1 MSLSHLYEMTHS
13 TPNMLN
19 SDFLFVQVQT
29 TGKVPPQ
36 RDVRTAIQKHVMRK
50 IGVARRGQPR
60 PQRRPEDIRQRKT
73 HKGRSPENI
82 VLRNFPD
89 RCSIQEGSSKD
100 IVTTQDLAYMRAGAE
115 VPLLVSGGCRTDPFM
130 CFPIKMNSG
139 AYSLIDYCKWTK

>member
-1 MSLSHLYEMTHS
+1 MSLLHLYEMTHS

-60 PQRRPEDIRQRKT
+60 PQRQLGDIRRC
-73 HKGRSPENI
+73 RSHEEQPPRRI
-82 VLRNFPD
+82 IPRNCGDERP
-89 RCSIQEGSSKD
+89 
-100 IVTTQDLAYMRAGAE
+100 TQDARIKVITSTQELACKRSGTK
-115 VPLLVSGGCRTDPFM
+115 VPRLVSGGCRTDPFM
-130 CFPIKMNSG
+130 CFPIQMTPETSF
-139 AYSLIDYCKWTK
+139 LVDYCR